1 MYSSCLYKITG
12 LKVLPPLPPES
23 RLKNL
28 NASKCGLESIDSSF
42 IQIGTSFDL
51 SYNQIKELPKG
62 ETIQF
67 IEAGGKL
74 GKALGTSGSNAENE
88 ANINL
93 DFNPLIYPPY
103 YIYMQ
108 GEGEVY
114 KFLELFSPSE
124 MYLPKD
130 FSVML
135 VGDSMEG
142 KSSLGRTLEK
152 GEPQALDVESAS
164 DDVYGK
170 IGEEDRTEAFDVYE
184 WKMDDC
190 VVYVTDIGGQDDYN
204 LMLPLLCR
212 DYGLFLLILSCS
224 FI

>member
-1 MYSSCLYKITG
+1 MYSSCLYNITG

-23 RLKNL
+23 SLKNL
-28 NASKCGLESIDSSF
+28 NASKCGLESIDPSF
-42 IQIGTSFDL
+42 IRIGTSLDL

-67 IEAGGKL
+67 IEARGKL
-74 GKALGTSGSNAENE
+74 GKALGTRETKAEKKPH
-88 ANINL
+88 IYL

-108 GEGEVY
+108 GEGEVS

-142 KSSLGRTLEK
+142 KSSLGRTIEK
-152 GEPQALDVESAS
+152 GKPQALDVETVSE
-164 DDVYGK
+164 DPCGK
-170 IGEEDRTEAFDVYE
+170 IGVNDRTEAFDVHE
-184 WKMDDC
+184 WKMGDC
-190 VVYVTDIGGQDDYN
+190 VVNVTDIGGQDDYN

-212 DYGLFLLILSCS
+212 NHGLFLLVVSC
-224 FI
+224 